1 MQVWLPLPY
10 RYVKTCLRGIC
21 LRSLQA
27 VPGTDPPSPDSQHI
41 PIPRLSLKLSPDAM
55 DLLRNCCFFCWMN
68 ICQKIFRIFQPNCF
82 LLEEETEKAVGSF
95 LAHCCSASNVKK
107 KKKKRKEKKSKSG
120 DVSVSWSL
128 IWNQGEL
135 CLKSPWRCR
144 PTPAATLAADKGD
157 SSRAVFWLFR
167 GAQQRHSFALSWLF
181 CFFLVHFSQ
190 AVL

>member
-107 KKKKRKEKKSKSG
+107 KKKREKRKSPSLAMCLWAEVLSEIRGNYVLNPLG
-120 DVSVSWSL
+120 D
-128 IWNQGEL
+128 
-135 CLKSPWRCR
+135 
-144 PTPAATLAADKGD
+144 AD
-157 SSRAVFWLFR
+157 
-167 GAQQRHSFALSWLF
+167 QRLLPH
-181 CFFLVHFSQ
+181 
-190 AVL
+190 